1 MKHMTV
7 PMEIKSVDDAGK
19 FSGYGSV
26 FGNVDLGGDIVEK
39 GAFKQIAKNKSGKVV
54 VLFSHDQRSL
64 PIGLADVE
72 QDDKGLAFDGGLVM
86 EDEFVAK
93 RIYPHM
99 KAKSLDGMSIGYD
112 ILKDGSF
119 WDEKTNIR
127 TLSKLKLWE
136 ISAVV
141 FGMNPKA
148 RISSVKSASEIAT
161 IREFED
167 FLRDVGGYSKA
178 QAKLLASG
186 GYKALQS
193 HRDDGDEEAAA
204 QQLAK
209 CHDALNLLTL

>member
-7 PMEIKSVDDAGK
+7 PMEIKAVDDAGT
-19 FSGYGSV
+19 FSGYASI

-39 GAFKQIAKNKSGKVV
+39 GAFKQIMKNKSGKVV
-54 VLFSHDQRSL
+54 VLFAHDSYSL

-72 QDDKGLAFDGGLVM
+72 QDEKGLAFDGNLVM
-86 EDEFVAK
+86 DDEFVAK
-93 RIYPHM
+93 RIHPHM
-99 KAKSLDGMSIGYD
+99 KAKSLDNMSIGYD
-112 ILKDGSF
+112 ILKDGAS
-119 WDEKTNIR
+119 WDEKTNVR

-148 RISSVKSASEIAT
+148 RIASVKSATEIAT

-193 HRDDGDEEAAA
+193 HRDDGDEEAAT
-204 QQLAK
+204 QQLVK
-209 CHDALNLLTL
+209 ISDAFNLNL